1 MYIPIN
7 QRREQTVH
15 LILFVNLVGCGWYLV
30 VTLFFNFVAKLIFMI
45 DIYFTVPFTNYYVFI
60 VYLGFSVS

>member
-15 LILFVNLVGCGWYLV
+15 LIIFVNLVGCRWYLV

-45 DIYFTVPFTNYYVFI
+45 DIYFTVPFMNYYVFI